1 MVGRAGAEQSAPG
14 FIVTGYANPVRLTT
28 SLIGVSGGGIPDDED
43 HTMNTSIAFSSDSPK
58 VFFKDGRL
66 VTTSQSVADYFDKQH
81 KHVLAKIDALDCSP
95 EFSSANFSADVQT
108 IEVGNGAER
117 ESRCYLITKDGFMFL
132 VMGFTGKK
140 AARLKEAYIA
150 KFNAMEAELRNHAPT
165 ATRYG
170 NYAVITYFENG
181 RPMASRPLMPDEVV
195 MNPDSCLE
203 HVMRCGFVV
212 IPAAEAGN
220 LTLDELC
227 EMVNR
232 TKRLRRH

>member
-1 MVGRAGAEQSAPG
+1 MHSE
-14 FIVTGYANPVRLTT
+14 
-28 SLIGVSGGGIPDDED
+28 
-43 HTMNTSIAFSSDSPK
+43 IAISTESPK
-58 VFFKDGRL
+58 VFFNDGRL
-66 VTTSQSVADYFDKQH
+66 VTTSQVIADYFDKQH

-150 KFNAMEAELRNHAPT
+150 KFNAMEAEIHKRTPT
-165 ATRYG
+165 ATSRA

-181 RPMASRPLMPDEVV
+181 LPVACHPLMQGEVV
-195 MNPDSCLE
+195 MSPDSCLE

-212 IPAAEAGN
+212 IPAAEAGR

-227 EMVNR
+227 ELVDR
-232 TKRLRRH
+232 TKRLRKN

>member
-1 MVGRAGAEQSAPG
+1 MHSE
-14 FIVTGYANPVRLTT
+14 IT
-28 SLIGVSGGGIPDDED
+28 
-43 HTMNTSIAFSSDSPK
+43 FSTESPK
-58 VFFKDGRL
+58 VFFSDGRL
-66 VTTSQSVADYFDKQH
+66 VTTSQAIADYFDKQH

-95 EFSSANFSADVQT
+95 EFASANFSADVQT
-108 IEVGNGAER
+108 VEIGNGAER

-150 KFNAMEAELRNHAPT
+150 KFNAMEAELHKRAP
-165 ATRYG
+165 AASHQG

-181 RPMASRPLMPDEVV
+181 LPVACHPLMPGEVV

-212 IPAAEAGN
+212 IPAAEAGR

-227 EMVNR
+227 ELVAR
-232 TKRLRRH
+232 TKRLRKH

>member
-1 MVGRAGAEQSAPG
+1 MHSE
-14 FIVTGYANPVRLTT
+14 
-28 SLIGVSGGGIPDDED
+28 
-43 HTMNTSIAFSSDSPK
+43 IAISTESPK

-66 VTTSQSVADYFDKQH
+66 VTTSQAIADYFDKQH

-108 IEVGNGAER
+108 VEVGNGAER

-150 KFNAMEAELRNHAPT
+150 KFNAMEAELNKRAP
-165 ATRYG
+165 AAKHQG

-181 RPMASRPLMPDEVV
+181 LPVACHPLMPGEVI

-203 HVMRCGFVV
+203 HVIRSGYVV
-212 IPAAEAGN
+212 MPCDEAEKF
-220 LTLDELC
+220 TLGEIQ
-227 EMVNR
+227 EMIVIA
-232 TKRLRRH
+232 RRAREHWLQP

>member
-1 MVGRAGAEQSAPG
+1 MHSE
-14 FIVTGYANPVRLTT
+14 
-28 SLIGVSGGGIPDDED
+28 
-43 HTMNTSIAFSSDSPK
+43 IAISTESPK
-58 VFFKDGRL
+58 VFFNDGRL
-66 VTTSQSVADYFDKQH
+66 VTTSQAIADYFDKQH

-95 EFSSANFSADVQT
+95 EFASANFSADVQAVE
-108 IEVGNGAER
+108 IGNGAER

-150 KFNAMEAELRNHAPT
+150 KFNAMEAELHKRAP
-165 ATRYG
+165 AASRQG

-181 RPMASRPLMPDEVV
+181 LLVACHPLMPGEVV

-212 IPAAEAGN
+212 IPANEVGQ
-220 LTLDELC
+220 LTLDELNH
-227 EMVNR
+227 MVSKVKQVR
-232 TKRLRRH
+232 SH

>member
-1 MVGRAGAEQSAPG
+1 MHSE
-14 FIVTGYANPVRLTT
+14 
-28 SLIGVSGGGIPDDED
+28 
-43 HTMNTSIAFSSDSPK
+43 IAISTESPK
-58 VFFKDGRL
+58 VFFNDGRL
-66 VTTSQSVADYFDKQH
+66 VTTSQAIADYFDKQH

-150 KFNAMEAELRNHAPT
+150 KFNAMEAEIHKRTPT
-165 ATRYG
+165 ATSRA

-181 RPMASRPLMPDEVV
+181 LPVACHPLMPGEVV
-195 MNPDSCLE
+195 MSPDSCLE

-212 IPAAEAGN
+212 IPAAEAGR

-227 EMVNR
+227 ELVDR
-232 TKRLRRH
+232 TKRLRKN